1 MMRTE
6 NGSISRKVHEDYLSI
21 LSGPHPVG
29 PPCMPEDC
37 TMTRWKSCGSPG
49 APSGFMR
56 SRRRRAETAPA
67 SCPASVMRVGSPPKA
82 KMLR

>member
-1 MMRTE
+1 MDLFCTGYSKKIMS
-6 NGSISRKVHEDYLSI
+6 NNIF
-21 LSGPHPVG
+21 GPYPAE
-29 PPCMPEDC
+29 PPCMPADC

-56 SRRRRAETAPA
+56 SRRRRAETAPE